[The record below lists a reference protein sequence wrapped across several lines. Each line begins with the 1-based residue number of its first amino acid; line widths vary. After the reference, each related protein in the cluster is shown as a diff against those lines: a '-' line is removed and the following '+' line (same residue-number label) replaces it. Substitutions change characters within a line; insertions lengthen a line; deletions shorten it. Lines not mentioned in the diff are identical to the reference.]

1 MATTLLLRVCSTAG
15 IQYTGTRMTVD
26 NAPDPDGPCEYEA
39 AHLLTAAVAEAV
51 QIGLAELDRLDAV
64 VSEATARFEA
74 VRDELSP
81 RGRFGNRREDGFAEV
96 LDGVATDLKD
106 GLAKSRHAA
115 STFNVAFF
123 GRTGAGKSTLLSA
136 LGGLSGDLV
145 SDGRSDFTTDVQPL
159 DWQGCRL
166 YDTPGINGWGRT
178 RSRAELEET
187 ARKAV
192 EVADIVLLCFDSQSQ
207 QASEFRKVANWVRD
221 YRKPVLAVLN
231 VRNAVWRHPAR
242 VASRAQR
249 SGLSRT
255 ARQHADNIASE
266 LEAIGLTG
274 VPIVAIQS
282 KRALFARASTPFVGP
297 AASELEAER
306 SAYGREY
313 LDRWSNLP
321 ALEQLIALCIAEG
334 AADLRLSA
342 LREGLQAGLRQWA
355 DEVDRAAA
363 AQQARG
369 LALERVVADWLT
381 VLGYPEE
388 SWRDTLPKSRAGDDL
403 LAKLEEARGE
413 PFGAPVS
420 GRLEGH
426 VRHLL
431 KSHVYPLRVKALRA
445 AEELI
450 IDAFD
455 NNRSVPASEF
465 ERRVFDVPSIAKTIS
480 TVASQ
485 AGDFVTESLKLSG
498 LNAQI
503 DVAEIGR
510 AAAEVR
516 GDTGAVRRHMA
527 TVLRTSGLL
536 AGSAGAVLGIIAFTN
551 FWNPAGGV
559 AAVILVGVGLVST
572 ALNFFAKRT
581 STSAERKRVGER
593 AAAVAAARSA
603 VHAYFDRC
611 EAEQLQKILSAAR
624 TLATPNLEELLK
636 DAIHTRRGCGSLI
649 EEAHWLR
656 DQADRQPP
664 ATSPGEV
671 IQRAT
676 RQMHLLSA
684 ATATATAGISALLL
698 GEDWIVN
705 ESEGEISVATSAE
718 NREILLRA
726 ASEDRT
732 AFSEYVAEIA
742 SRAVPPDV
750 ADWISTVATSP
761 HLDDEGRIDV
771 QAAKALM
778 AERPVVVVMG
788 DYSAGKTS
796 LIKRLLAEAGAPTP
810 PDLHVAAGPATAATR
825 SYTFGSL
832 ELVDAPG
839 FQSGHSAHDEQADD
853 AARNAALA
861 IVVLH
866 VNLLIGDTTGLD
878 RLLRGDDQVAGKA
891 TRSIFVIGRVDEAGA
906 DPRISTRDFIVR
918 RQRKTEEL
926 LTILRSRGITADPSQ
941 VLALAADPNGLVGDR
956 TPVTRE
962 DYPNDARDWDGVA
975 TLCGPLLALGSSEL
989 LHLGAAAALD
999 RMRSGLVAV
1008 SYRLD
1013 SQIEDLGAA
1022 TALGA
1027 RMERLVEASLA
1038 ELRLIKLSIEGRTKR
1053 VVEDHANEVVAE
1065 ALGARS
1071 EQIDAMSRR
1080 LAAWWEDPRLGS
1092 ALEILYEEIGRE
1104 LDEWSRRHASEYDRE
1119 LKRFEYESIAPAK
1132 NGKDALAGG
1141 VHAAAVGTKNLGA
1154 VVKAVGN
1161 RDAVY
1166 AIVKVF
1172 GGKFKPWGAVKLGTK
1187 VAKVGAVLG
1196 AVAVGFD
1203 VVDWAMDASRESRRE
1218 EARKSAVELIRA
1230 TTDDVVGQIL
1240 DDEDG
1245 PMQYAREQESNFASH
1260 LRQLVL
1266 QREDQEQAMVDAECR
1281 RNGIMELQA
1290 AGERLAGTSTER
1302 VSR

>member
-1 MATTLLLRVCSTAG
+1 MSVDEEPEPAGDSEYPPGRLL
-15 IQYTGTRMTVD
+15 MD
-26 NAPDPDGPCEYEA
+26 
-39 AHLLTAAVAEAV
+39 AVTEAV
-51 QIGLAELDRLDAV
+51 ETGLAELTRLDAV
-64 VSEATARFEA
+64 VAEAQRRFDA
-74 VRDELSP
+74 ARDELSP
-81 RGRFGNRREDGFAEV
+81 RGLVGTRREDGFTKV
-96 LDGVATDLKD
+96 LEGVVADLTN
-106 GLAKSRHAA
+106 GLADSRRAA
-115 STFNVAFF
+115 STFNIAFF

-136 LGGLSGDLV
+136 LGGLSGELV

-187 ARKAV
+187 ARKTV
-192 EVADIVLLCFDSQSQ
+192 EVADVVLLCFDSQSQ

-231 VRNAVWRHPAR
+231 VRNAMWRNPAR
-242 VASRAQR
+242 VASLAQR
-249 SGLSRT
+249 NGLSRT

-282 KRALFARASTPFVGP
+282 KRALFARAATPFVGP
-297 AASELEAER
+297 AASELEADR

-321 ALEQLIALCIAEG
+321 VLEQLIALCIAEG

-355 DEVDRAAA
+355 DEIDRAAVE
-363 AQQARG
+363 QQARG
-369 LALERVVADWLT
+369 LAVERVVADWLT

-388 SWRDTLPKSRAGDDL
+388 SWRGALPRSRAGDDL
-403 LAKLEEARGE
+403 LAELEEARGE
-413 PFGAPVS
+413 PFGASVS

-455 NNRSVPASEF
+455 NNRSVSDSEF
-465 ERRVFDVPSIAKTIS
+465 ERRVYDFTSIAKIIY
-480 TVASQ
+480 TVSRQ
-485 AGDFVTESLKLSG
+485 AGDFVTDSLKLSG
-498 LNAQI
+498 LNAEI
-503 DVAEIGR
+503 DVAEIDR

-527 TVLRTSGLL
+527 TLLRTSGLL
-536 AGSAGAVLGIIAFTN
+536 AGSAGAVLGIIALTN
-551 FWNPAGGV
+551 FWNPAGWV
-559 AAVILVGVGLVST
+559 AAVVLVGLGSVST
-572 ALNFFAKRT
+572 ALNFLARRT
-581 STSAERKRVGER
+581 STSAEGKRVGAR
-593 AAAVAAARSA
+593 AAAVAAARTA
-603 VHAYFDRC
+603 VHTYFDKC
-611 EAEQLQKILSAAR
+611 ETEQLQKILSAAR
-624 TLATPNLEELLK
+624 TLASPGLEELLK

-649 EEAHWLR
+649 DEIEWLR

-664 ATSPGEV
+664 TASPSEV
-671 IQRAT
+671 IQRAN
-676 RQMHLLSA
+676 QQVHLLN
-684 ATATATAGISALLL
+684 TATATPGLSALLL
-698 GEDWIVN
+698 GEDWIVD
-705 ESEGEISVATSAE
+705 ESESEAPVATSVE
-718 NREILLRA
+718 NREILQRA
-726 ASEDRT
+726 AREDRI
-732 AFSEYVAEIA
+732 AFSEYVTEAA
-742 SRAVPPDV
+742 SRAVPPNV
-750 ADWISTVATSP
+750 ADWINTVATSP
-761 HLDDEGRIDV
+761 HLDDEGRIDA
-771 QAAKALM
+771 QAAEALM

-796 LIKRLLAEAGAPTP
+796 LIKRLLAEVGAPTP
-810 PDLHVAAGPATAATR
+810 SDLHIAAGPATAATR
-825 SYTFGSL
+825 SYAFGSL
-832 ELVDAPG
+832 DLVDVPG
-839 FQSGHSAHDEQADD
+839 FQSGHSAHDEQAAE

-866 VNLLIGDTTGLD
+866 VNLLIGDTAGLD
-878 RLLRGDDQVAGKA
+878 RLLRGDDQVVGKL
-891 TRSIFVIGRVDEAGA
+891 TRSIFVIGRIDEAGA
-906 DPRISTRDFIVR
+906 DPRISARDFIVR
-918 RQRKTEEL
+918 RQRKAEEL
-926 LTILRSRGITADPSQ
+926 LTILRSSGITADPSQ

-999 RMRSGLVAV
+999 RMRSGLAAA
-1008 SYRLD
+1008 SYRLVSEID
-1013 SQIEDLGAA
+1013 DLAAA
-1022 TALGA
+1022 TVLGA

-1038 ELRLIKLSIEGRTKR
+1038 ELRLIELSIEGRTKR

-1080 LAAWWEDPRLGS
+1080 LATWWEDPRLGS
-1092 ALEILYEEIGRE
+1092 ALEILNGEVGRE

-1119 LKRFEYESIAPAK
+1119 LKRFEYESTTASQ
-1132 NGKDALAGG
+1132 NGRHALAGG
-1141 VHAAAVGTKNLGA
+1141 VHAAAVGAKHVGA

-1166 AIVKVF
+1166 AIVKAF
-1172 GGKFKPWGAVKLGTK
+1172 GGKFKPWGAVKLGAK

-1196 AVAVGFD
+1196 VVAVGFD
-1203 VVDWAMDASRESRRE
+1203 VVDWAMDAGKESKRED
-1218 EARKSAVELIRA
+1218 ARKSAAKLIRA
-1230 TTDDVVGQIL
+1230 TTYDVVRQIL
-1240 DDEDG
+1240 DGEDG

-1260 LRQLVL
+1260 LRQLVQ
-1266 QREDQEQAMVDAECR
+1266 QREHQEQAIVDAEYHR
-1281 RNGIMELQA
+1281 DGIVELQV

>member
-1 MATTLLLRVCSTAG
+1 MERETEGQSG
-15 IQYTGTRMTVD
+15 G
-26 NAPDPDGPCEYEA
+26 EYESADLLA
-39 AHLLTAAVAEAV
+39 ASVAEAV
-51 QIGLAELDRLDAV
+51 QAGLAELTRLDAV
-64 VSEATARFEA
+64 VTEAQRGFEVA
-74 VRDELSP
+74 RDELTP
-81 RGRFGNRREDGFAEV
+81 RGLFGTRREDGFSKV
-96 LDGVATDLKD
+96 LQGVIADLTN
-106 GLAKSRHAA
+106 GLADSRRAA
-115 STFNVAFF
+115 STFNIAFF

-159 DWQGCRL
+159 DWRGCRL

-192 EVADIVLLCFDSQSQ
+192 EVADVVLLCFDSQSQ
-207 QASEFRKVANWVRD
+207 QAAEFRKVANWVRD

-231 VRNAVWRHPAR
+231 VRSAMWRHPAR
-242 VASRAQR
+242 VASSTQR

-266 LEAIGLTG
+266 LEAIGLSG

-297 AASELEAER
+297 AATELEADR

-321 ALEQLIALCIAEG
+321 VLEQLIALCIAEG
-334 AADLRLSA
+334 AADLRLAA

-355 DEVDRAAA
+355 DEIDRAAVE
-363 AQQARG
+363 QQARG
-369 LALERVVADWLT
+369 LAVERVVGDWLA
-381 VLGYPEE
+381 VLGYPED
-388 SWRDTLPKSRAGDDL
+388 SWRGALPKSRAGDDL
-403 LAKLEEARGE
+403 LAELEKARGE
-413 PFGAPVS
+413 PFGASVS
-420 GRLEGH
+420 GRLESH

-431 KSHVYPLRVKALRA
+431 KSHVYPLRVRSLRA

-455 NNRSVPASEF
+455 NNRDVPGSEF
-465 ERRVFDVPSIAKTIS
+465 ERCVYDTPSIAKTIS

-485 AGDFVTESLKLSG
+485 AGDFVTDTLKLSG

-503 DVAEIGR
+503 DVAEIDR

-516 GDTGAVRRHMA
+516 GDAGVVRRHMA
-527 TVLRTSGLL
+527 NALRTSGLL
-536 AGSAGAVLGIIAFTN
+536 TGSAVAALGVIALTN
-551 FWNPAGGV
+551 LWNPAGWV
-559 AAVILVGVGLVST
+559 AAPVLIGLGLVSA

-581 STSAERKRVGER
+581 STSAEGKRVGAR

-603 VHAYFDRC
+603 VHAYFDEC
-611 EAEQLQKILSAAR
+611 EKEQLQRILSAAR
-624 TLATPNLEELLK
+624 TRARPRLEELLEV
-636 DAIHTRRGCGSLI
+636 AIRTRLGCRSLI
-649 EEAHWLR
+649 EGAQWLR

-664 ATSPGEV
+664 TTSPGEV

-676 RQMHLLSA
+676 QKLHLLSTA
-684 ATATATAGISALLL
+684 GATTTTGISALLL
-698 GEDWIVN
+698 GEDWIAD
-705 ESEGEISVATSAE
+705 ESDGETSVTTSAE
-718 NREILLRA
+718 NREVLRRA

-732 AFSEYVAEIA
+732 AFAEYVAETA
-742 SRAVPPDV
+742 SRAVPANV
-750 ADWISTVATSP
+750 ASWISAVATSP
-761 HLDDEGRIDV
+761 HLDDEGRIDA
-771 QAAKALM
+771 QAAEALM
-778 AERPVVVVMG
+778 TERPRVVVIG
-788 DYSAGKTS
+788 DYSAGKSS
-796 LIKRLLAEAGAPTP
+796 LIKRLLAEVGTPTP

-825 SYTFGSL
+825 SYAFGSF
-832 ELVDAPG
+832 ELVDVPG
-839 FQSGHSAHDEQADD
+839 FQSRYSAHDEQAAE

-866 VNLLIGDTTGLD
+866 VNLLIGDTAGLD
-878 RLLRGDDQVAGKA
+878 RLLRGDDQVVGMP
-891 TRSIFVIGRVDEAGA
+891 TRSIFVIGRIDEAGA
-906 DPRISTRDFIVR
+906 DPRISARDFIVR
-918 RQRKTEEL
+918 RQRKVEEL
-926 LTILRSRGITADPSQ
+926 LTILRSRGITANPSQ
-941 VLALAADPNGLVGDR
+941 VLALAADPDGLVGDR

-962 DYPNDARDWDGVA
+962 DYPGDARDWDGVA
-975 TLCGPLLALGSSEL
+975 TLYEPFLALGSSGL
-989 LHLGAAAALD
+989 LQLGAAAALG

-1008 SYRLD
+1008 SHRLV
-1013 SQIEDLGAA
+1013 SQIGDLVAA

-1038 ELRLIKLSIEGRTKR
+1038 ELRLIELSIEGRTKR

-1080 LAAWWEDPRLGS
+1080 LATWWEDPRLGS
-1092 ALEILYEEIGRE
+1092 ALEILYEEVGRE
-1104 LDEWSRRHASEYDRE
+1104 LDEWSRRHASEYNRE
-1119 LKRFEYESIAPAK
+1119 LKRFEYESTAPT
-1132 NGKDALAGG
+1132 KDGRDGLAGG
-1141 VHAAAVGTKNLGA
+1141 VHAAAVGAKHVGA
-1154 VVKAVGN
+1154 VVRSFGN
-1161 RDAVY
+1161 REAVY
-1166 AIVKVF
+1166 AIVKAF
-1172 GGKFKPWGAVKLGTK
+1172 GGKFKPWGAVKLGAK

-1196 AVAVGFD
+1196 VVAVGFD
-1203 VVDWAMDASRESRRE
+1203 VMDWAIDARKESKRE
-1218 EARKSAVELIRA
+1218 EARKSAAELIRA

-1245 PMQYAREQESNFASH
+1245 PMQYAREQESNFADH
-1260 LRQLVL
+1260 LRQLVQ
-1266 QREDQEQAMVDAECR
+1266 QREDQEQAMVDAER
-1281 RNGIMELQA
+1281 RRDGIMELQA

>member
-1 MATTLLLRVCSTAG
+1 MSRLTELLRRAR
-15 IQYTGTRMTVD
+15 GTH
-26 NAPDPDGPCEYEA
+26 PDDPWEYES

-74 VRDELSP
+74 ARDELSP
-81 RGRFGNRREDGFAEV
+81 RGRFGNRREDGFAKL

-106 GLAKSRHAA
+106 GLAKSRGSV
-115 STFNVAFF
+115 STFNIAFF

-136 LGGLSGDLV
+136 LGGLRGDLV
-145 SDGRSDFTTDVQPL
+145 SDGRSDFTTEVQPL
-159 DWQGCRL
+159 DWQGCCL

-192 EVADIVLLCFDSQSQ
+192 EVADVVLLCFDSQSQ

-242 VASRAQR
+242 VVARAQR

-297 AASELEAER
+297 AANELEAER

-321 ALEQLIALCIAEG
+321 VLEQLIAVCIAEG
-334 AADLRLSA
+334 AADLRVSA
-342 LREGLQAGLRQWA
+342 LREGLQTGLRQWA
-355 DEVDRAAA
+355 DEVDRAAVE
-363 AQQARG
+363 QQARG
-369 LALERVVADWLT
+369 LAVERVVADWLT

-388 SWRDTLPKSRAGDDL
+388 SWRDTLPKSRAGEDL
-403 LAKLEEARGE
+403 LAELEKARGE
-413 PFGAPVS
+413 PFGASVS
-420 GRLEGH
+420 GRLGGH

-431 KSHVYPLRVKALRA
+431 KSHVYPLRGKALRA
-445 AEELI
+445 AEEMI

-455 NNRSVPASEF
+455 TNRSVSDSEF
-465 ERRVFDVPSIAKTIS
+465 ERRVYDVSSIAKTIS
-480 TVASQ
+480 SVASQ
-485 AGDFVTESLKLSG
+485 AGDFVTDSLKLSG

-503 DVAEIGR
+503 DVAEIDR

-527 TVLRTSGLL
+527 TALRTNGLL
-536 AGSAGAVLGIIAFTN
+536 AGSAGAVLGIIALTN
-551 FWNPAGGV
+551 FWNPAGWV
-559 AAVILVGVGLVST
+559 AAVVLVGLGLVST
-572 ALNFFAKRT
+572 ALGFFAKRT
-581 STSAERKRVGER
+581 STSAEGKRVVAR

-611 EAEQLQKILSAAR
+611 ETEQLQKILSAAR
-624 TLATPNLEELLK
+624 TLATPRLEELLK
-636 DAIHTRRGCGSLI
+636 DAIHTRRGCRSLI
-649 EEAHWLR
+649 EEARWLR
-656 DQADRQPP
+656 GQADRQPP

-671 IQRAT
+671 VQRAT
-676 RQMHLLSA
+676 QQVHLLSTAA
-684 ATATATAGISALLL
+684 ATAGTSALLL
-698 GEDWIVN
+698 GEDWIVD
-705 ESEGEISVATSAE
+705 ESEGEASVTTSAE

-726 ASEDRT
+726 AREDRS
-732 AFSEYVAEIA
+732 AFSEYVAETA
-742 SRAVPPDV
+742 SRTAPPDV

-761 HLDDEGRIDV
+761 HLDDEGRIDA
-771 QAAKALM
+771 QAAEALM
-778 AERPVVVVMG
+778 TERPVVAVMG

-796 LIKRLLAEAGAPTP
+796 LIKRLLAEIGAPTP
-810 PDLHVAAGPATAATR
+810 PDLHVAAGPATAATQ
-825 SYTFGSL
+825 SYKFGSL
-832 ELVDAPG
+832 ELVDVPG
-839 FQSGHSAHDEQADD
+839 FQSGHSANDEQAAK
-853 AARNAALA
+853 AARSAALA

-866 VNLLIGDTTGLD
+866 VNLLIGDTAGLD
-878 RLLRGDDQVAGKA
+878 RLLRGDDQVVGMP

-906 DPRISTRDFIVR
+906 DPRISARDFIVR
-918 RQRKTEEL
+918 RKRKTEEL

-956 TPVTRE
+956 APVTRE
-962 DYPNDARDWDGVA
+962 DYPSEARDWDGVA
-975 TLCGPLLALGSSEL
+975 TLCGPLLTLGSSEL

-1008 SYRLD
+1008 SCRLV
-1013 SQIEDLGAA
+1013 SEIEDLGAA
-1022 TALGA
+1022 TELGA
-1027 RMERLVEASLA
+1027 RMERLVDASLA
-1038 ELRLIKLSIEGRTKR
+1038 ELRLIVLSIKGRTRR
-1053 VVEDHANEVVAE
+1053 VVDDHANEVMAE

-1071 EQIDAMSRR
+1071 KQIDAMSHR
-1080 LAAWWEDPRLGS
+1080 LATWWEDPRLGS
-1092 ALEILYEEIGRE
+1092 ALEVLYEEVSRE
-1104 LDEWSRRHASEYDRE
+1104 LDEWSRRHASEYGRE
-1119 LKRFEYESIAPAK
+1119 LKRFEYESTAPTK
-1132 NGKDALAGG
+1132 NGRDALAGG
-1141 VHAAAVGTKNLGA
+1141 VHAAAVGAKHVGA

-1166 AIVKVF
+1166 AIVKAF
-1172 GGKFKPWGAVKLGTK
+1172 GGKFKPWGAVKLGAK
-1187 VAKVGAVLG
+1187 VAKAGAVLG
-1196 AVAVGFD
+1196 VVAVGFD
-1203 VVDWAMDASRESRRE
+1203 VVDWAMDARRESRRE

-1230 TTDDVVGQIL
+1230 TTDKVVGQIL

-1266 QREDQEQAMVDAECR
+1266 QREDQEQAMVDAEHR

-1302 VSR
+1302 TSR